1 MCWRGSFCDIVPRI
15 AKVLLFWPSTKLK
28 KIYRWVWWARE
39 NKRGSHLNGTN
50 LSRWFC
56 SSFLTFY
63 SDKKKED
70 KGCHIWCKSTWKRKY
85 ELVFWGWW
93 NDWKCY
99 SFEEFSSAVCCVALV
114 VEIFRGKV
122 LGSFLLCIH
131 LDMWLCVYW
140 GPKIC
145 YKIGC
150 SCVLV
155 YMCLYTTVYSLE
167 ICPSFGIPL
176 CSPFLVPTVV
186 FERVGVTSF

>member
-28 KIYRWVWWARE
+28 KIYRLVWWARE

-50 LSRWFC
+50 LSHWFC

-63 SDKKKED
+63 SDKKKKTKAAIYGVKAPGKENTSLYF
-70 KGCHIWCKSTWKRKY
+70 GVGEMTGNVTH
-85 ELVFWGWW
+85 
-93 NDWKCY
+93 
-99 SFEEFSSAVCCVALV
+99 FEEFSSAVCCVALL
-114 VEIFRGKV
+114 VEIIRGKV

-131 LDMWLCVYW
+131 LDTWLCVYW
-140 GPKIC
+140 GPKNY

-150 SCVLV
+150 ICVLV
-155 YMCLYTTVYSLE
+155 YKYLYTTVYSLE
-167 ICPSFGIPL
+167 TCPSSRIPL